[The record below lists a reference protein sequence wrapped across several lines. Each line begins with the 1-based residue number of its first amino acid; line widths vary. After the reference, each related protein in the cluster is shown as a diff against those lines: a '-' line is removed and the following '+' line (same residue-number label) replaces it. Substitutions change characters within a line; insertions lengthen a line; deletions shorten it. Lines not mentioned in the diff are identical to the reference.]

1 MGIFDGFD
9 PVKAAEQAARA
20 ARDAANATKDAAE
33 DAANATKDAAE
44 TVANE
49 TVNLA
54 EDAAKATVGAA
65 KTGINAAAKL
75 SVDTVK
81 AATNVSQD
89 LARGDFNAVAQ
100 EGAKLASSALKE
112 GIPVIQ
118 AVAKLG
124 DGVAGEI
131 EKQIDSVLSP
141 LNLTL
146 SDFTGPINK
155 VTEELK
161 GVTNYLITSI
171 LNEVLKI
178 LLLQKAKD
186 AISDKAELIGDVVGF
201 YKKSNKIPAQ
211 YYDYLND
218 SGLAVLNGFER
229 GGELSEFPF
238 TKHLGSSF
246 SIGYDLDV
254 GARGLNVGVSPALAI
269 DTKGA
274 AKGIF
279 SYGAGLS
286 TPGASQGIQFGYWVA
301 NTEDLEGFY
310 WAVSLSAASAG
321 VNHIGGSITVAFG
334 LLNLDFQGIAFE
346 ISAAAGSGAGASI
359 MVGSTSYIQ

>member
-1 MGIFDGFD
+1 MGVFDGFD
-9 PVKAAEQAARA
+9 PVKAAKEAAERAARA
-20 ARDAANATKDAAE
+20 ARDAANATADAAE
-33 DAANATKDAAE
+33 DAANGAADLAT
-44 TVANE
+44 
-49 TVNLA
+49 
-54 EDAAKATVGAA
+54 DAAKATVAAA
-65 KTGINAAAKL
+65 KTGINAAARL
-75 SVDTVK
+75 SEDTVK

-89 LARGDFNAVAQ
+89 LVRGDFEAVAKD
-100 EGAKLASSALKE
+100 GAQLASSALKE

-131 EKQIDSVLSP
+131 EKQIDTVLSP

-155 VTEELK
+155 VTDELK
-161 GVTNYLITSI
+161 GVANYLITSV

-186 AISDKAELIGDVVGF
+186 AISDKAALINDVVDF
-201 YKKSNKIPAQ
+201 YKDSKKIPAQ
-211 YYDYLND
+211 YYDYLKD
-218 SGLAVLNGFER
+218 SGLAVLDGFER
-229 GGELSEFPF
+229 GGDLSEFPF

-269 DTKGA
+269 DTKGD

-279 SYGAGLS
+279 SYGAGVS
-286 TPGASQGIQFGYWVA
+286 VPGASQGIQFGYWVA
-301 NTEDLEGFY
+301 NTDGLEGFY
-310 WAVSLSAASAG
+310 WAVNISASSAG
-321 VNHIGGSITVAFG
+321 MNHIGGSITVAFG

-346 ISAAAGSGAGASI
+346 INAAAGAGPGASI